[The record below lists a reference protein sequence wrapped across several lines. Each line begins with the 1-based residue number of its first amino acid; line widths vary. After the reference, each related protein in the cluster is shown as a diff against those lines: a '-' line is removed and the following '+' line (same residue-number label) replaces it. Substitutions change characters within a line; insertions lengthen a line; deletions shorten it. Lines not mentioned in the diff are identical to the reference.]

1 MEPHLNFLG
10 HAAAGKTWKLTSA
23 SLPSCINLARLSPA
37 PPIRVSSK
45 FRTWPEGCYEN
56 VNIKD
61 HTEAQQD
68 LPSSG
73 LLYKYHVCQEN
84 KSIEFELRNIGL
96 QQYIDFCR
104 RFFNTFLDRNRHTLS
119 QFELL
124 FLTNLR
130 RKTMSC
136 IPTHKAET
144 LAGRSL
150 NSFDRAN
157 TRKSSNI
164 DIVVR
169 RC

>member
-1 MEPHLNFLG
+1 MQQP
-10 HAAAGKTWKLTSA
+10 GKPWKLTFT
-23 SLPSCINLARLSPA
+23 SLPSCINLAWLLPA
-37 PPIRVSSK
+37 PPTRVSSK

-68 LPSSG
+68 LPSSR
-73 LLYKYHVCQEN
+73 LLYKHHVCQEN
-84 KSIEFELRNIGL
+84 KSIEFGLRNIGL
-96 QQYIDFCR
+96 QQYIDFCG
-104 RFFNTFLDRNRHTLS
+104 RFFNTFLDGNRHTFQQLS
-119 QFELL
+119 QSELL
-124 FLTNLR
+124 FLMNLR

-144 LAGRSL
+144 LTGRSL
-150 NSFDRAN
+150 NSFDRGN

-164 DIVVR
+164 DIVGR